1 MPDILT
7 PQQRHANMAAI
18 HGKNTKPEA
27 IVRGAY
33 VLTVQ
38 HDTRYE
44 DALFRYLVHML
55 VESLSCYAKQLTQR
69 THLVGACLL
78 CQE

>member
-27 IVRGAY
+27 IVWGAY

-44 DALFRYLVHML
+44 DALF
-55 VESLSCYAKQLTQR
+55 
-69 THLVGACLL
+69 
-78 CQE
+78 

>member
-1 MPDILT
+1 
-7 PQQRHANMAAI
+7 MAAI
-18 HGKNTKPEA
+18 HGKNTKLEA

-55 VESLSCYAKQLTQR
+55 VESLSCHAKDTGPKCF
-69 THLVGACLL
+69 VGP
-78 CQE
+78 CQDMRLRY